1 MSYLWE
7 VTMQVEQILEQRGE
21 RYGLFMAN
29 ANTCQSLK
37 RVLHMN
43 ENWHHLASDQREAL
57 DMICHKMARIING
70 DPNYR
75 DSWDDVAGYATLVAK
90 RLK

>member
-1 MSYLWE
+1 
-7 VTMQVEQILEQRGE
+7 MQVDQILEQRSETHGS
-21 RYGLFMAN
+21 FIAN
-29 ANTCQSLK
+29 AGTAQALK

-57 DMICHKMARIING
+57 DMICHKMARIMNG
-70 DPNYR
+70 NPNFN
-75 DSWDDVAGYATLVAK
+75 DHWSDIAGYATLVVK

>member
-1 MSYLWE
+1 
-7 VTMQVEQILEQRGE
+7 
-21 RYGLFMAN
+21 
-29 ANTCQSLK
+29 
-37 RVLHMN
+37 
-43 ENWHHLASDQREAL
+43 
-57 DMICHKMARIING
+57 MICHKMARIING

>member
-1 MSYLWE
+1 MHIDN
-7 VTMQVEQILEQRGE
+7 ILQERGE
-21 RYGLFMAN
+21 THGPFPSGA
-29 ANTCQSLK
+29 AISQALK

-57 DMICHKMARIING
+57 DMICHKMARILNG
-70 DPNYR
+70 DPNF
-75 DSWDDVAGYATLVAK
+75 DDHWKDVAGYATLVAN

>member
-1 MSYLWE
+1 ME
-7 VTMQVEQILEQRGE
+7 VDQILEQRLETHGS
-21 RYGLFMAN
+21 FTAN
-29 ANTCQSLK
+29 AATSQALK

-57 DMICHKMARIING
+57 DMICHKIARIMNG
-70 DPNYR
+70 NPNF
-75 DSWDDVAGYATLVAK
+75 DDHWSDIAGYAMLVAK